1 MGLIKYVVEDESNGA
16 GAGAARNENPKA
28 DEAVVSLSEAIV
40 SLSEAAAKIDP
51 SDLAAYL
58 VKVLVSEC
66 DVKFGLQIS
75 FV

>member
-1 MGLIKYVVEDESNGA
+1 MGLIKYAVEDESNGA
-16 GAGAARNENPKA
+16 GVARNDYPKA
-28 DEAVVSLSEAIV
+28 DEALVSLSEAIV

>member
-1 MGLIKYVVEDESNGA
+1 MGLIKSVKEDESN

-28 DEAVVSLSEAIV
+28 EEAIMSLSEAIV
-40 SLSEAAAKIDP
+40 SLSKAAAKIDP

-58 VKVLVSEC
+58 VNVLVSEC
-66 DVKFGLQIS
+66 DVKFGLQTS